1 MQSLQ
6 GISLNRVVLKEGR
19 LFVYYHGTVPQL
31 RRERKALSPFSN
43 ENEHIF
49 IYLIIFSTNIWGR
62 VFVLDSEDSRS
73 YILEFP
79 VRPERL
85 KHRTY
90 YSYPGEL
97 AAEQNVIQ
105 QRCRE
110 PKTSS
115 MAHEIHTPAK
125 RPVRVPRAK
134 CQP

>member
-31 RRERKALSPFSN
+31 RRERKALPPFSN

-73 YILEFP
+73 
-79 VRPERL
+79 
-85 KHRTY
+85 
-90 YSYPGEL
+90 
-97 AAEQNVIQ
+97 
-105 QRCRE
+105 
-110 PKTSS
+110 
-115 MAHEIHTPAK
+115 
-125 RPVRVPRAK
+125 
-134 CQP
+134 